1 MCGTRNCY
9 DNLLCFTIVRN
20 SRDIGA
26 STADLNVMNTLVLL
40 VGVIV
45 NNGNRITDHIRV
57 SVEHTFDG
65 KRAGLTCSYDERT
78 REMRIGVAFK
88 APELAAINGANG
100 KAAATANNEDN
111 SPCHNVLTKGHA
123 LAK

>member
-1 MCGTRNCY
+1 MCGTRYCH

-26 STADLNVMNTLVLL
+26 STADFNVMNTLVLL

-45 NNGNRITDHIRV
+45 DNGNRITDHISV

-100 KAAATANNEDN
+100 KAAATANNEDD
-111 SPCHNVLTKGHA
+111 SPCHNVLT
-123 LAK
+123 

>member
-1 MCGTRNCY
+1 MRGARNCH
-9 DNLLCFTIVRN
+9 DNLLRFTIVRN

-26 STADLNVMNTLVLL
+26 STADLYVMNTQVLL
-40 VGVIV
+40 IGVIV

-65 KRAGLTCSYDERT
+65 ERAGLPCSYDERT
-78 REMRIGVAFK
+78 REMRIGIAFK
-88 APELAAINGANG
+88 APELATIYFTYG
-100 KAAATANNEDN
+100 KTAATANNEDD